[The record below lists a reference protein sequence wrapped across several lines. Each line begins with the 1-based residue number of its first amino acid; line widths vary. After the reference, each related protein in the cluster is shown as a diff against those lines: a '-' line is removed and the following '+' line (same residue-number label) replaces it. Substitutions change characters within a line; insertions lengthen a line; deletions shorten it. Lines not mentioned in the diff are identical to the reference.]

1 MKRFVTMLS
10 VILLAAGLAESAQ
23 ASPSYDK
30 MVGTWKWEGFTIQVN
45 KCDKTGVCAKVI
57 SGPKNVGL
65 QMIKSRLTKSG
76 DNFVGKV
83 AHPQTGDTYNSKI
96 TMVSANVWHID
107 GCTVQNVCASG
118 DFKRVK

>member
-1 MKRFVTMLS
+1 MNRVISTLFV
-10 VILLAAGLAESAQ
+10 LLLTAGLAKSAL

-45 KCDKTGVCAKVI
+45 KCDMTGVCAKVI
-57 SGPKNVGL
+57 SGPKNVGM

-96 TMVSANVWHID
+96 TMVSTNIWHID
-107 GCTVQNVCASG
+107 GCTIQNVCASG
-118 DFKRVK
+118 DFKRIK